1 LLDTIVLVFPLI
13 LFFLIGYS
21 FKKFF
26 SYPENTG
33 DALSKIIL
41 YITLPVTIFLSVS
54 TTSSLSQSLFL
65 PFACLIIQ
73 LLMFA
78 VFYLIARKIRLDKN
92 TECIFITTPLIT
104 NTLLFM
110 APFFYLAYGAEGITK
125 LILYDLGN
133 AVTIYFLAQYFI
145 KFPGGK
151 GFSFSS
157 CLKTLLSSVPIWAFI
172 LGLLMSGF
180 ALSIPEPLL
189 KPMQIIREVNVFL
202 PIFLLGFYFVPE
214 LDRIKLVL
222 GTITLRMI
230 LGLILGISFSFMFI
244 NPMDK
249 ITVIMAA
256 AAPVGILSMIFASHF
271 QRNVRFAS
279 SIISYSTILA
289 LLVVTVL
296 NYIFNIIGLS

>member
-1 LLDTIVLVFPLI
+1 MLDTIILVLPLI
-13 LFFLIGYS
+13 LFFLIGYF

-26 SYPENTG
+26 SYPEDTG
-33 DALSKIIL
+33 EILAKIIL
-41 YITLPVTIFLSVS
+41 YITLPITIFLSVS
-54 TTSSLSQSLFL
+54 TTDSISQSLQL

-78 VFYLIARKIRLDKN
+78 VFYLIAKKIRLDKD
-92 TECIFITTPLIT
+92 TECIFITAPLIT

-125 LILYDLGN
+125 LILYDIGN
-133 AVTIYFLAQYFI
+133 AVTMYFLAQNFI

-151 GFSFSS
+151 GFNFTA
-157 CLKTLLSSVPIWAFI
+157 CFKTLFSSVPIWAFI
-172 LGLLMSGF
+172 FGLLMSGF
-180 ALSIPEPLL
+180 ALSIPESLL
-189 KPMQIIREVNVFL
+189 KPMQIVREVNVFL

-222 GTITLRMI
+222 GTVSLRMI
-230 LGLILGISFSFMFI
+230 LGLILGIGFSFMFI

-249 ITVIMAA
+249 ITVILAA
-256 AAPVGILSMIFASHF
+256 AAPIGVLSMIFASQF
-271 QRNVRFAS
+271 QRNIRFAS

-289 LLVVTVL
+289 LLVVAVL
-296 NYIFNIIGLS
+296 NFIFGIIGLS